1 MADMI
6 YCNENAHRRFNAL
19 IDYLGK
25 NNKFY
30 SKYITNT
37 CAQNDFSLVYSS
49 LPYVDKNFIKSIGSD
64 YFSCEDSETCWEYTS
79 GSSGIPFK
87 CYKLRSE
94 RNVLSLYIWDC
105 RRKIDEN
112 VTPRNFLELLGKRA
126 DKSFDFSDLSH
137 DNVVE
142 ILKYIN
148 DSCARWLCLSPT
160 MAYYYAVVASELNM
174 QFINI
179 KYLELQGEYIDLERR
194 KFIEKV
200 FGAKTVL
207 QYGMRETWTIA
218 YECPHGHLRLISD
231 LYQVELHDIDEAGF
245 GEVVLSSNVNKYMP
259 FIKYQ
264 TGDIAKISVDRSCN
278 CGNKNPYVIEMRE
291 GRKAN
296 CITGNDNLI
305 ADIVF
310 KRIIRKSLKPYNYDA
325 AKIKAFSVLQT
336 ANNEFV
342 FFIVPGQTYC
352 KEIEKLIKTNTQKI
366 IGKNVMVTF
375 NYKDKVL
382 INENGKQMLFRC
394 DFEGEKNEKIQ

>member
-1 MADMI
+1 M
-6 YCNENAHRRFNAL
+6 
-19 IDYLGK
+19 
-25 NNKFY
+25 
-30 SKYITNT
+30 
-37 CAQNDFSLVYSS
+37 
-49 LPYVDKNFIKSIGSD
+49 
-64 YFSCEDSETCWEYTS
+64 
-79 GSSGIPFK
+79 
-87 CYKLRSE
+87 
-94 RNVLSLYIWDC
+94 
-105 RRKIDEN
+105 
-112 VTPRNFLELLGKRA
+112 
-126 DKSFDFSDLSH
+126 
-137 DNVVE
+137 
-142 ILKYIN
+142 
-148 DSCARWLCLSPT
+148 
-160 MAYYYAVVASELNM
+160 
-174 QFINI
+174 
-179 KYLELQGEYIDLERR
+179 ERR

-218 YECPHGHLRLISD
+218 SECPHGHLRLISD

-296 CITGNDNLI
+296 CITGHDNLI